1 MEVRK
6 AVTGIYIIAIH
17 DSIASVLAVT
27 ASRSSRSSDSTRC
40 WVHLAIVK

>member
-6 AVTGIYIIAIH
+6 AVTGIYIAIH
-17 DSIASVLAVT
+17 DSIDSVLAVT